1 MLSNDSN
8 RQLDTCHPK
17 IGRLI
22 REVDRR
28 LSKRRVQK
36 LDIKA
41 VCGHRGEIAQE
52 QAFKDG
58 NSDKHWPDSRHNT
71 LPSTA
76 LDMTPYPE
84 MWSDPE
90 LLMLIIGYTLAVADE
105 MDIEIEV
112 GALWHKRDRPHIQ
125 LTEREL
131 GRRP

>member
-1 MLSNDSN
+1 MLGAESN

-17 IGRLI
+17 IGKLI

-28 LSKRRVQK
+28 LSKLRVQR
-36 LDIKA
+36 LDISA
-41 VCGHRGEIAQE
+41 VCGHRGQAAQE
-52 QAFKDG
+52 QAFAAG

-76 LDMTPYPE
+76 VDVTPYPQ

-90 LLMLIIGYTLAVADE
+90 LLMLLIGFILAVSVDL
-105 MDIEIEV
+105 DIEIEV

-131 GRRP
+131 SRP